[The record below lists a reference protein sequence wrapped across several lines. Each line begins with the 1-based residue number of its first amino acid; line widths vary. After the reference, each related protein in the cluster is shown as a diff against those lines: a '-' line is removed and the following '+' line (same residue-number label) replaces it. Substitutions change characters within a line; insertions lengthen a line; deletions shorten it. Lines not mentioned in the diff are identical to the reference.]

1 MLAFSLKRFLNKIEY
16 YFEPVALDDLS
27 IDYPLPVCSRLQ
39 YLIHHTYHTRFIIC
53 YLLLSVGSCKL
64 NCQKLPGCNLVR
76 RSLGDLL
83 KKSY

>member
-39 YLIHHTYHTRFIIC
+39 YLIHHKYHTRFIIVIC
-53 YLLLSVGSCKL
+53 YCL
-64 NCQKLPGCNLVR
+64 
-76 RSLGDLL
+76 
-83 KKSY
+83 